1 MVQVT
6 MSGEEYKNLENELD
20 RYKKLFNLIIDNT
33 RIYERLDNTYD
44 LMIENTFEIERY
56 IQENYKD
63 SYNERLNYLLNKKE
77 KEKENGW

>member
-44 LMIENTFEIERY
+44 LMIENTFKIERY

-77 KEKENGW
+77 EEKENG

>member
-77 KEKENGW
+77 EEKENG

>member
-1 MVQVT
+1 

-77 KEKENGW
+77 EEKENG

>member
-44 LMIENTFEIERY
+44 LMIVYTFEIERY

-77 KEKENGW
+77 EEKENG

>member
-44 LMIENTFEIERY
+44 LMIENTFKIERY

-77 KEKENGW
+77 EEKENGW

>member
-77 KEKENGW
+77 EEKENGW